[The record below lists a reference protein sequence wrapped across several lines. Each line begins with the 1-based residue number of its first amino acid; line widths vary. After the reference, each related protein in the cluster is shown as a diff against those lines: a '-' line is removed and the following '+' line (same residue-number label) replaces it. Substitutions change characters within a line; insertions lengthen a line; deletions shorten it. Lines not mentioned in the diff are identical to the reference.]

1 MFVLISRVSPIY
13 YLPHYCSPG
22 SIKVWFW
29 TGYFGALRVPVC
41 FVVTTTVPI
50 AEILLS
56 YSR

>member
-1 MFVLISRVSPIY
+1 MFALISRVSPIY

-22 SIKVWFW
+22 AIKVWFW
-29 TGYFGALRVPVC
+29 MGYFGALRVPVC

-50 AEILLS
+50 AERS